1 MLVDW
6 KIKIQLAF
14 PSEIRVREHKDA
26 YATFCQSIYK
36 VDSKVTDFSG
46 TWIWV
51 ESRQEAEYLN
61 WAETQPNNHGDED
74 CVLMTNERS
83 HEVSAG
89 L

>member
-1 MLVDW
+1 MTKLETSD
-6 KIKIQLAF
+6 L
-14 PSEIRVREHKDA
+14 
-26 YATFCQSIYK
+26 
-36 VDSKVTDFSG
+36 SG

-51 ESRQEAEYLN
+51 DSRQEAEYLN
-61 WAETQPNNHGDED
+61 WAQTQPNNHGDED